1 MAVRG
6 GHAHSDVGQP
16 GSGRSTALWGV
27 AFVLLLLLSAGMVTV
42 PGRDHDVSFVRDFY
56 ETNRTVIIIAQ
67 VIGLAAAAAFLPFA
81 ARLQRQD
88 WVGRAPWVFVC
99 GAAVTASAV
108 LAAVPP
114 LVLTG
119 VVGGAGSSTISSLA
133 TASDLVDVVL
143 FTAITAF
150 ASSVAVAVD
159 TPWMRGLAAIVAL
172 LTAARAVLLLTGSA
186 VLELIA
192 PLAFIALVLSLAI
205 LSLRSRRTAHAPHVA
220 M

>member
-6 GHAHSDVGQP
+6 GHAHSD
-16 GSGRSTALWGV
+16 GSGRSTAFWGV

-42 PGRDHDVSFVRDFY
+42 PGRDHEVSFVRDFY

-108 LAAVPP
+108 LTAVPP
-114 LVLTG
+114 LVLAG
-119 VVGGAGSSTISSLA
+119 VVAGAGSSTISALA
-133 TASDLVDVVL
+133 TVSDLVDVVL
-143 FTAITAF
+143 FAITAF
-150 ASSVAVAVD
+150 ATSVAMAVD
-159 TPWMRGLAAIVAL
+159 TTWMRGLAAIVAL
-172 LTAARAVLLLTGSA
+172 LTASRAVLLLPGSA
-186 VLELIA
+186 ALELVA
-192 PLAFIALVLSLAI
+192 PLAFIVLVLGLLRLKTSAVAACRSLA
-205 LSLRSRRTAHAPHVA
+205 S
-220 M
+220 